1 MLRHPSFPASTVDS
15 EDSLVDIS
23 TAPTTP
29 DGSFSFSPVL
39 QALKLQDAL
48 EDAASGRGKQSS
60 TSLNAAMQSSNNGGV
75 KNICCVGA
83 GYVGGPTAAVMAFQN
98 PHIKVTVV
106 DRDPKR
112 IAQWKTK
119 HLPIFEP
126 GLDSILR
133 IARDGSKQFG
143 FYNEPSRPGSLD
155 SMSNASS
162 AESECESQCGEH
174 RDEISIPARTPNL
187 FFTTEVSKSISEAD
201 IVLIAVNTPTKMRGI
216 GGGRA
221 TDVTALEAVT
231 REIAI
236 HAKPGAVLVEKST
249 VPCRT
254 AEIIQDTLRVHR
266 PHQTFEVLSNPEFLA
281 AGTAI
286 NDLLV
291 PDRVIIGSS
300 PTPAGHR
307 AAAILAS
314 VYAAWVPRERIVTM
328 NVWSSELSKLVA
340 NSMLAQRISSINS
353 ISAICE
359 KTGGDIDEVAKSI
372 GMDPRIGDKF
382 LKSGIGFGGSCFR
395 KDILSLVYLAETLG
409 LDEVAEYWTQ
419 VLTVNEWQR
428 TRFVRRVVRCLNG
441 TLVGKKLAVLGYAFK
456 PSTDDTRESPALECI
471 KMLLE
476 DCPRE
481 ISVFDPYCE
490 PSVVRD
496 EIRKLVGDHVLKE
509 NGGNIEVYADAYQAC
524 SDAHAVLIMTEC
536 DQFRTSPP
544 SNSSP
549 KLGGLPPKQVKPK
562 KTPVDPRPFQR
573 LEPTE
578 SEILALQKYLASAY
592 SVQDPLQRFENE
604 PACEE
609 GCEKCEGEMSKTV
622 VLDEKRDERLDWAK
636 IAYHLQKPRWVF
648 DGRNVVDGEVM
659 HSLGVRVEGIGKVG
673 WGGIG
678 GR

>member
-1 MLRHPSFPASTVDS
+1 MFRHLSFPASAVDS
-15 EDSLVDIS
+15 EDSIVDIS

-29 DGSFSFSPVL
+29 DGSLSFSPVL

-48 EDAASGRGKQSS
+48 EDTASGKQRTSS
-60 TSLNAAMQSSNNGGV
+60 RSLNAALQNNGGV

-106 DRDPKR
+106 DRDPNR
-112 IAQWKTK
+112 IAQWKTR

-126 GLDSILR
+126 GLDTILR
-133 IARDGSKQFG
+133 IARDGSKSFS
-143 FYNEPSRPGSLD
+143 FTNEPARPDSLD
-155 SMSNASS
+155 SMSSTS
-162 AESECESQCGEH
+162 TSESECESQCGEH
-174 RDEISIPARTPNL
+174 RDEVVVLARTPNL
-187 FFTTEVSKSISEAD
+187 FFSTEVSKCIAEAD
-201 IVLIAVNTPTKMRGI
+201 IVLIAVNTPTKTRGI

-254 AEIIQDTLRVHR
+254 AEIIQDTLQIHR
-266 PHQTFEVLSNPEFLA
+266 PHQTFQVLSNPEFLA
-281 AGTAI
+281 AGTAV

-307 AAAILAS
+307 AAETLAS
-314 VYAAWVPRERIVTM
+314 VYASWVPRERIVTM

-359 KTGGDIDEVAKSI
+359 KTGADIDEVAKSI
-372 GMDPRIGDKF
+372 GMDPRIGAKY

-409 LDEVAEYWTQ
+409 LDEVADYWTQ

-428 TRFVRRVVRCLNG
+428 ARFVRRVVRCLNG

-456 PSTDDTRESPALECI
+456 AQTDDTRESPALESI
-471 KMLLE
+471 KNLLE

-481 ISVFDPYCE
+481 IAVFDPYCE
-490 PSVVRD
+490 PRIVRE

-509 NGGNIEVYADAYQAC
+509 NGGNIEVYSDAYQAC
-524 SDAHAVLIMTEC
+524 ADAHAVLIMTEC
-536 DQFRTSPP
+536 DQFRTSA
-544 SNSSP
+544 SNTSP
-549 KLGGLPPKQVKPK
+549 KLGAPPTKVQKSK
-562 KTPVDPRPFQR
+562 KAPTDPRPFQR

-578 SEILALQKYLASAY
+578 SEILVLQKYLASTY
-592 SVQDPLQRFENE
+592 SSADPLQRYEPE

-609 GCEKCEGEMSKTV
+609 NCEKCESEMSKTV
-622 VLDEKRDERLDWAK
+622 ILDDKREERLDWAR
-636 IAYHLQKPRWVF
+636 IAYHLQKPKWVF
-648 DGRNVVDGEVM
+648 DGRNVIDMEVM
-659 HSLGVRVEGIGKVG
+659 SGLGVRVEGIGKVG
-673 WGGIG
+673 WGGVG